1 MTTEEKEVAF
11 QDFLASKDVAQ
22 EPSSLEGSDSEIEA
36 EGDFVSN
43 SE

>member
-1 MTTEEKEVAF
+1 MTTEEKEIAF
-11 QDFLASKDVAQ
+11 QEFLASKDVAQ
-22 EPSSLEGSDSEIEA
+22 EPSSLESSNSETEV